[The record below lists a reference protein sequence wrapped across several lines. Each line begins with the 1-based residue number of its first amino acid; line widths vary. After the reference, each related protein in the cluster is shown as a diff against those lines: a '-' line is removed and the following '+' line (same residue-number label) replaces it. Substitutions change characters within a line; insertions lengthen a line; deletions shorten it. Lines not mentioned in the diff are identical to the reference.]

1 MEQNL
6 NTETELENQQQQMQQ
21 PEGTGNAINFATIFT
36 AVVLNWKW
44 FVLSIVICLGLAA
57 VYLRYATPIY
67 QVSAKLLI
75 KDNDQNS
82 PNSANKNA
90 MLNSATLGLISNS
103 NGFDN
108 EMEILTSHS
117 LALQVVKDMKI
128 YVDYYFVGKV
138 KDELLYRQQPINV
151 DMDEAHL
158 NKLNMPVQLKI
169 TREDNN
175 YKISGTCYVP
185 VDKLASKGP
194 FKFERTVQSIPST
207 IYTRVGAIQLTQ
219 SPYAVMK
226 DGESIKVFIY
236 SPQMAANKYVEEL
249 SATQTSKTTT
259 IAQLTLN
266 DEDPQR
272 ALDYVQRL
280 SVCYNQQANVD
291 KNEIARR
298 TEQFING
305 RLEKINAEL
314 GNTEGQLESY
324 KRRNNVV
331 ELKTNATG
339 AYTNATEYQQKLS
352 EANTQVALIS
362 EMQIY
367 MNNPKN
373 HFQPLPSNV
382 GLDDQ
387 ASTALISNYNELL
400 QKRSLLLQSASENS
414 PSVIPLTSQISEME
428 RAIRRALVQAR
439 KNLEIQRNA
448 LAVEY
453 GKYQGQVGETPEQE
467 RMLTQIGRQQEVK
480 SGLYLMLLQKREE
493 NSISLAATADKGK
506 LIDGPSL
513 GKKVSPKSSIILLV
527 ALMLALAIPSLILFL
542 LEFFRYKIEGHEDVA
557 KLTTLPIIAD
567 IAVSSETAKT
577 KGEIVVHE
585 NMNNQMEEIFRSMR
599 TNIQFM
605 LEKDEKVIMFTSS
618 TSGEGKTFVASNLAM
633 SFALLGKRVLLVG
646 LDIRKPRLANLFEI
660 DDLVHGITNLLVKE
674 SPTWEDVEKQLLP
687 SGVNKNLTLLMAGPT
702 PPNPAELVTRK
713 SLGITFDLLR
723 QHFDYIIVD
732 TAPVGLVTD
741 TLQIAKVCDTTVY
754 VCRAD
759 YTPKESFEMI
769 NGLAFSKKMPKMS
782 IVVNGIDMSKKKN
795 GYYYGYGKYGKYGR
809 YARNLRSSTY
819 GSYGS
824 YGHYGHYG
832 SYGSYGHYGHYGSYG
847 SYGNYGNYGSYGDYK
862 DSHYSNEKDDSIKQ

>member
-169 TREDNN
+169 TREDNS

-585 NMNNQMEEIFRSMR
+585 NKNNQMEEIFRSMR

-660 DDLVHGITNLLVKE
+660 DDFVHGITNLLVKE

-713 SLGITFDLLR
+713 SLNITFDCLR

-759 YTPKESFEMI
+759 YTPKENFEMI

-795 GYYYGYGKYGKYGR
+795 GYYYGYGKYGKCGR
-809 YARNLRSSTY
+809 YARNLRSSAY
-819 GSYGS
+819 GS
-824 YGHYGHYG
+824 YG

-847 SYGNYGNYGSYGDYK
+847 SYGNYGNYGSYGNYK